1 VTELARQAGSF
12 YRELKA
18 LNPEI
23 VEDWL
28 GKGRYE
34 IRVPKGRGPAL
45 RAALGGAGR
54 VSIPVR

>member
-1 VTELARQAGSF
+1 MSELARQAGSF
-12 YRELKA
+12 YRELKT

-23 VEDWL
+23 VDDWL

-45 RAALGGAGR
+45 RAALGGTVRASAPGR
-54 VSIPVR
+54 